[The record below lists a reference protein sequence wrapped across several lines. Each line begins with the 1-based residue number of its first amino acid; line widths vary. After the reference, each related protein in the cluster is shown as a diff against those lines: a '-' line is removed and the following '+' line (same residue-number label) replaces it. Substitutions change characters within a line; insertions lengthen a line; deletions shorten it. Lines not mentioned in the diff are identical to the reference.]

1 MSWADEVSSEI
12 LQQNCHVLE
21 NWVFYGCI
29 FSHNKHLLSIL
40 FLWIKNGNRWHH
52 PFFFFSFPD
61 KILFLEKFKGKIWKA
76 YIMLAS
82 LLKGAVLLLA
92 LVSRRFHSGN
102 DEAICVLP
110 EISLPQVLQQLCPC
124 WSRSCSDTLP
134 VPCKLWDDSMYSWGS
149 FCAMCD
155 KYVACKVILLGVFF
169 FNIGWICYCG
179 MCNPLVE
186 KKKNHLYCIISNKWL
201 QGPMKKQ
208 QNMPGFGARRVSGT
222 GTVPWEKTTWL
233 RKPTFPCF
241 S

>member
-1 MSWADEVSSEI
+1 MKSPRKFSNRTAMYWKIGFSMDVFFLIISISFPYYFCELKMETDDII
-12 LQQNCHVLE
+12 L
-21 NWVFYGCI
+21 
-29 FSHNKHLLSIL
+29 
-40 FLWIKNGNRWHH
+40 
-52 PFFFFSFPD
+52 FFFFSFPD

-110 EISLPQVLQQLCPC
+110 ESSLPQVLQQLCPC

-186 KKKNHLYCIISNKWL
+186 KKKKTPLLYN
-201 QGPMKKQ
+201 
-208 QNMPGFGARRVSGT
+208 
-222 GTVPWEKTTWL
+222 
-233 RKPTFPCF
+233 
-241 S
+241 